1 MGGKVGKHVFGRFR
15 KANTASSEHYRP
27 VLIPGTDPHNKFLS
41 KRKFV
46 EDKSRRAV
54 PSLETIKSFSVGG
67 LRSAARP
74 SATPRTVGPG
84 GTPLSRKIDA
94 DELLIT
100 WMMGWHGWVDEVM
113 KPGYQPEM

>member
-1 MGGKVGKHVFGRFR
+1 MPLSHAKVAKFAAEADGGTETSPAKLALSPVEP
-15 KANTASSEHYRP
+15 SSPQSPRDIES
-27 VLIPGTDPHNKFLS
+27 G
-41 KRKFV
+41 
-46 EDKSRRAV
+46 
-54 PSLETIKSFSVGG
+54 
-67 LRSAARP
+67 
-74 SATPRTVGPG
+74 SATPRAVGPG

>member
-1 MGGKVGKHVFGRFR
+1 MRTKVGG
-15 KANTASSEHYRP
+15 P
-27 VLIPGTDPHNKFLS
+27 
-41 KRKFV
+41 
-46 EDKSRRAV
+46 
-54 PSLETIKSFSVGG
+54 
-67 LRSAARP
+67 
-74 SATPRTVGPG
+74 GPG